1 MAGSAATGQMAGPT
15 GPAGLG
21 AGPLTGHLPEPER
34 ARARRGFSL
43 MPLADVMFQLLIFFM
58 LSSSLAPYALL
69 ALTAPASPAA
79 EARDSPRPAQ
89 APPDPATAAQ
99 VIWHLE
105 RGAVRAGPTRIRL
118 AVLPAALAELR
129 EDGIDDIVVFVSD
142 AARAQDIAG
151 LLEPVSRAGFAR
163 LQLIGR

>member
-1 MAGSAATGQMAGPT
+1 MAAPAPIAPT

-21 AGPLTGHLPEPER
+21 VGQLARYLPEPEG

-69 ALTAPASPAA
+69 SLTAPATPPA

-89 APPDPATAAQ
+89 PRADPATGAQ

-105 RGAVRAGPTRIRL
+105 RGAVRAGPRRIGL

-129 EDGIDDIVVFVSD
+129 GDGIDDIVVFVSD

-151 LLEPVSRAGFAR
+151 LLEPVRQAGFAR

>member
-1 MAGSAATGQMAGPT
+1 MAGPAPIGPT

-21 AGPLTGHLPEPER
+21 AGQLAGYLPDPER
-34 ARARRGFSL
+34 AGARRGFSL

-69 ALTAPASPAA
+69 SLTAPARMPA
-79 EARDSPRPAQ
+79 EARESPRPAQ
-89 APPDPATAAQ
+89 ERSDPATGAQ

-105 RGAVRAGPTRIRL
+105 RGTVRAGSTRIRL

-142 AARAQDIAG
+142 AARAQDIAA

>member
-1 MAGSAATGQMAGPT
+1 MADPAPIGLAAGQM

-21 AGPLTGHLPEPER
+21 AGALTGYLPDPDR
-34 ARARRGFSL
+34 AGARRGFSL

-69 ALTAPASPAA
+69 SLTAPARTPA
-79 EARDSPRPAQ
+79 EARESPRPAQ
-89 APPDPATAAQ
+89 ERPDPATAAQ

-105 RGAVRAGPTRIRL
+105 RGTVRAGSNRIRL

>member
-1 MAGSAATGQMAGPT
+1 MAGPAPIGLT

-21 AGPLTGHLPEPER
+21 AGPLTGYLPEPDG

-69 ALTAPASPAA
+69 SLTAPATTPA
-79 EARDSPRPAQ
+79 EARDVPRPAP
-89 APPDPATAAQ
+89 ARPDPAPDAQ

-105 RGAVRAGPTRIRL
+105 RGAVRAGSSRIRL

-129 EDGIDDIVVFVSD
+129 DDGIDDIVVFVSD

-151 LLEPVSRAGFAR
+151 LLEPVGRAGFAR